1 MCCCFFIQ
9 TGNEVVEISD
19 LCPLLTESG
28 EVMDPDI
35 DKYMD
40 FHFNSLLEN
49 VHLWR
54 TRSIREDTNLLGNT
68 QQMIKYLDGRKPT
81 RETTARFS
89 FFKAAVMCRKSVN
102 WQHLCDVL
110 KRHYLK
116 CLDKYTHVHAYICKY
131 THTSVHMHT

>member
-1 MCCCFFIQ
+1 MVLFFFIQ
-9 TGNEVVEISD
+9 TGHEIVEISD

-54 TRSIREDTNLLGNT
+54 TRSVREDTNLLGNAL
-68 QQMIKYLDGRKPT
+68 QMNEYLNGRKSSN
-81 RETTARFS
+81 ETTDLS
-89 FFKAAVMCRKSVN
+89 IFKALVICTKSVN
-102 WQHLCDVL
+102 WQHLCEIVKAAVLSVLIHACIHTTVFVKCPDV
-110 KRHYLK
+110 
-116 CLDKYTHVHAYICKY
+116 
-131 THTSVHMHT
+131 